1 VHCCLECRL
10 VQPPTRDCVECG
22 ASTVGPMEGLRE
34 LMSYRDMK
42 LVAERDMWMISALL
56 AGGSIVMPFLLPF
69 SIVTLGAAGLQARR
83 QRRARNEQP
92 IAAIADVR
100 LAVAPGAI
108 VARGTVHSLRAPV
121 RCAWDGVSCVAAEL
135 GVRWVGGLFL
145 RATAVAPFV
154 VAAPDGDIVV
164 DGVVRMVPPMIV
176 YRAARRPETTGA
188 HPMLAA
194 LGVPASW
201 HLAGILHV
209 DLVAQGATVTVTGP
223 VAHEPVP
230 ALATYRDGGIARVMR
245 GTTSAPVMLEPA
257 AS

>member
-1 VHCCLECRL
+1 
-10 VQPPTRDCVECG
+10 
-22 ASTVGPMEGLRE
+22 MEGLRE

-69 SIVTLGAAGLQARR
+69 SVVALGAAGLQARR

-92 IAAIADVR
+92 IAAIAEMR

-108 VARGTVHSLRAPV
+108 VARGTVHPLRAPA
-121 RCAWDGVSCVAAEL
+121 RRAWDGGTCVAAQL
-135 GVRWVGGLFL
+135 AVRSLGGLFL

-154 VAAPDGDIVV
+154 VAAPDGDLVV
-164 DGVVRMVPPMIV
+164 DGVVHFAPPLIV
-176 YRAARRPETTGA
+176 YRLISHPVVTGA
-188 HPMLAA
+188 DPRLAA

-201 HLAGILHV
+201 RLAGMIHTAV
-209 DLVAQGATVTVTGP
+209 IAPGDTVTVTGP
-223 VAHEPVP
+223 VSHEPVP

-245 GTTSAPVMLEPA
+245 GTPSAPVLLEPA
-257 AS
+257 PS